1 MSNDPNLNGPGAGG
15 SPADDAP
22 ADAIAK
28 VSLAK
33 ERSDTVVQ
41 DAQVA
46 QPTSAA
52 PAKVHQSFGKRMKR
66 WSLYALGALLAYVL
80 LTALAHPVLVFVWHY
95 LPVFVAVGLLPAG
108 IFAARALSKRGKTLS
123 RKAITITS
131 VVYLALLGWVVTA
144 NVSQTIIRWQMAS
157 SLDPINMGEIPHT
170 RDNRIVARSTAAKY
184 VKNSIQ
190 DGRLVGAQPHMV
202 REVGQDGKVVM
213 WWQSPLAYNVWYAA
227 PFGSVN
233 SVVRI
238 NAEDANMNVD
248 VGAGKN
254 AFFLF
259 GDQSWVTELLF
270 RVTHPFSE
278 RAETVYWQKENGE
291 WVMLISSV
299 SYRPTWTLTMVPTVS
314 GVMEVGPYGFFSKH
328 SVSEAAE
335 KFEGAALY
343 PPALARSYAEAF
355 STFHRGLFNP
365 WTSQLEL
372 FEISEPPYDPQ
383 KTETNRFPY
392 YQDFDNLGLE
402 LVVGLEPHGGSLTRV
417 MFFDAVTG
425 RASIYAVPNAKR
437 INGPSKALSNVH
449 NAEPSADWSQYE
461 EAEPRLVNGKAGTF
475 WLVTVIRSDASRAFV
490 MLVAVDAYSLK
501 AHRFN
506 DVETFKTFLNTAPV
520 TAPR

>member
-1 MSNDPNLNGPGAGG
+1 MSNDPNLNGPGVTDKGP
-15 SPADDAP
+15 PADGVT
-22 ADAIAK
+22 ADAVSK
-28 VSLAK
+28 VSLTKPDDVVEQPVAAAPVK
-33 ERSDTVVQ
+33 ER
-41 DAQVA
+41 
-46 QPTSAA
+46 P
-52 PAKVHQSFGKRMKR
+52 SFGKRLKR
-66 WSLYALGALLAYVL
+66 WAGYGLIGLLAYVL

-95 LPVFVAVGLLPAG
+95 LPIFVAVGLLPAG

-123 RKAITITS
+123 RKAVSITF

-144 NVSQTIIRWQMAS
+144 NVSPTVIHWQMAS
-157 SLDPINMGEIPHT
+157 SLDPLNLDQVPHT

-190 DGRLVGAQPHMV
+190 DNRLVGAQPHLV
-202 REVGQDGKVVM
+202 REIGQDGKTVM

-248 VGAGKN
+248 VKAGKD
-254 AFFLF
+254 AFFFF
-259 GDQSWVTELLF
+259 GDESWVTELLF

-278 RAETVYWQKENGE
+278 RAETVYWQHENGE

-299 SYRPTWTLTMVPTVS
+299 SYSPTWTLTMVPTLS
-314 GVMEVGPYGFFSKH
+314 GVMELGPYGFFSKH

-343 PPALARSYAEAF
+343 PPALARSYAEAYA
-355 STFHRGLFNP
+355 TFHRGLFNP

-372 FEISEPPYDPQ
+372 FEISEPPLDPQ

-392 YQDFDNLGLE
+392 YQDFDQLGLE

-417 MFFDAVTG
+417 LLFNGVTG
-425 RASIYAVPNAKR
+425 RASIYAVPNAAR
-437 INGPSKALSNVH
+437 INGPSKALANVH
-449 NAEPSADWSQYE
+449 NAEPSADWAQYE
-461 EAEPRLVNGKAGTF
+461 EAEPRLVNGKAGMF

-506 DVETFKTFLNTAPV
+506 DVESFKTFLNTAPV
-520 TAPR
+520 APR